1 VATRLVAAA
10 GVFAG
15 AFGAAGFFAAGFL
28 AVVVAMTVSFGIRLE
43 RFGAGDDLDQLL
55 GDLRLA

>member
-1 VATRLVAAA
+1 L
-10 GVFAG
+10 AG
-15 AFGAAGFFAAGFL
+15 ALAAGFFAAGFL
-28 AVVVAMTVSFGIRLE
+28 AVVVAMIVSFDFRLE